1 MRALFSLHLMTRK
14 FTQTIANF
22 DFVITE
28 IYLES
33 KGAQRKRIFENPD
46 FTNLSAKTKLHR
58 NIGKFKKKGKTT
70 ALTAEQEGNS
80 VLV

>member
-14 FTQTIANF
+14 FTQPIANF
-22 DFVITE
+22 DFMITE

-33 KGAQRKRIFENPD
+33 KGAQRTRIFENPD

-58 NIGKFKKKGKTT
+58 NIGKFKKKVK
-70 ALTAEQEGNS
+70 L
-80 VLV
+80 LL

>member
-1 MRALFSLHLMTRK
+1 MT
-14 FTQTIANF
+14 
-22 DFVITE
+22 TE
-28 IYLES
+28 IYLQS

-46 FTNLSAKTKLHR
+46 FTNLSAKKKLHQI
-58 NIGKFKKKGKTT
+58 IGKFKKRGKNT